1 MNTHTH
7 SISNSKENLAAF
19 DVLIIGGG
27 LAGLCNAIHLS
38 KFGTKVLLIEKNE
51 YPKHKVCGEY
61 ISNEVLPY
69 LQYLEIDPFRFG
81 AVKIDTFQLSTTTN
95 KLISAKLPLG
105 GFGISR
111 YQLDFILSEKA
122 KKNNVLIIQDT
133 VTDVDF
139 KEDVFS
145 VETKNKQK
153 FTSKICIGSYGKR
166 STLDIK
172 LKRGFIKKRSP
183 YLGVKFHV
191 KGIFSENLVA
201 LHNFKGG
208 YCGVSKV
215 ENNTINVCYITNFL
229 SFQKYKNIND
239 FENKSLLIVDDDNPF
254 RERLA
259 RAMEKKGFEVVQA
272 ESVQKGI
279 ESVKSKKPGFA
290 VVDLRLGDG
299 NGLEVVKQIQ
309 TTNSESRIIMLTG
322 YGNIPTAVAAIKE
335 GAIDYLAKPA
345 DAEDVEKALLADPSK
360 RAAPPENPMSA
371 DRVKWEH
378 IHRVF
383 ELCNRNVSET
393 ARRLKMH
400 RRTLQRILSKRS
412 PR

>member
-1 MNTHTH
+1 MNT
-7 SISNSKENLAAF
+7 KENLAAF

-38 KFGTKVLLIEKNE
+38 KFGAKVLLIEKNE

-69 LQYLEIDPFRFG
+69 LQYLDIDPFRFG

-111 YQLDFILSEKA
+111 YQLDYVLSEKA

-133 VTDVDF
+133 VIDVDF

-145 VETKNKQK
+145 VKTKNKLK

-166 STLDIK
+166 SSLDVK

-191 KGIFSENLVA
+191 KGSFSENLVA

-208 YCGVSKV
+208 YCGISKV

-239 FENKSLLIVDDDNPF
+239 FEKNVILKNQFLKEIFENSTSVFEQPLSISQISFETKNP
-254 RERLA
+254 
-259 RAMEKKGFEVVQA
+259 
-272 ESVQKGI
+272 I
-279 ESVKSKKPGFA
+279 ENHMMMC
-290 VVDLRLGDG
+290 GDAAGMIHPLCG
-299 NGLEVVKQIQ
+299 NGMSMAIQSAQIASKLILNYLKGNKTNRDTLEK
-309 TTNSESRIIMLTG
+309 RYIMQW
-322 YGNIPTAVAAIKE
+322 NAQF
-335 GAIDYLAKPA
+335 
-345 DAEDVEKALLADPSK
+345 
-360 RAAPPENPMSA
+360 
-371 DRVKWEH
+371 KW
-378 IHRVF
+378 
-383 ELCNRNVSET
+383 
-393 ARRLKMH
+393 RLKVGHFIAMLF
-400 RRTLQRILSKRS
+400 RNDKVASILLQVLKRL
-412 PR
+412 PFLLPVIIKQTHGKPIDI